1 LLKEHLPLTLCTIEK
16 EVIFMKTSN
25 LIALMIALLITT
37 GGFAGINFLFTTA
50 ATANDRSQVELA
62 ERV

>member
-1 LLKEHLPLTLCTIEK
+1 
-16 EVIFMKTSN
+16 MKTSN